1 MIDKSDIKHI
11 YLVATRKILYMY
23 DWIKDNQGLFSIA
36 LFLVIT
42 ISSSYITGL
51 IIATVFYLL
60 VLKKEMNDHKKNDDN
75 MNLIDVDYFN
85 FAHAPGLDPLDA
97 YIDSYFNMYVLLFR
111 GFKQGIY
118 IRQEEEKII
127 LKELMDMVAK
137 NMGKPFKTKL
147 ELYYGIGHIEDLLA
161 QKCYIRVAMY
171 VADANKNIYADD
183 NGEKDKLTKE
193 VMKQMM
199 MNK

>member
-23 DWIKDNQGLFSIA
+23 ELIKDNQGLFSIA
-36 LFLVIT
+36 LFLIIT
-42 ISSSYITGL
+42 LFSSYITGL
-51 IIATVFYLL
+51 IISTVFYLL
-60 VLKKEMNDHKKNDDN
+60 VLKKDMNDHKKNNDD
-75 MNLIDVDYFN
+75 MDLIDIDYFN
-85 FAHAPGLDPLDA
+85 FAHSPGLDPLDA
-97 YIDSYFNMYVLLFR
+97 YIDSCFNMYVLLFR

-137 NMGKPFKTKL
+137 NMGRTFKKKL
-147 ELYYGIGHIEDLLA
+147 ELYYGTGHIEDLLA

-171 VADANKNIYADD
+171 VADSNKNIYAED

>member
-1 MIDKSDIKHI
+1 MS
-11 YLVATRKILYMY
+11 YVSSTYRKKEFIQ
-23 DWIKDNQGLFSIA
+23 I
-36 LFLVIT
+36 VIEQT
-42 ISSSYITGL
+42 FI
-51 IIATVFYLL
+51 
-60 VLKKEMNDHKKNDDN
+60 LKK
-75 MNLIDVDYFN
+75 DYISKWFSVKEV
-85 FAHAPGLDPLDA
+85 
-97 YIDSYFNMYVLLFR
+97 YTEVL
-111 GFKQGIY
+111 
-118 IRQEEEKII
+118 QEEEKII